1 LLLFDL
7 VYCFFACIKIRTKKK
22 KLIFVGLGFLMMN
35 WSGRTNEIF
44 MALELPNC
52 RRRKRE
58 KQWRVTGYLGPPS
71 GGLSREN
78 PVTEEEEKMML
89 FK

>member
-1 LLLFDL
+1 
-7 VYCFFACIKIRTKKK
+7 
-22 KLIFVGLGFLMMN
+22 MMN
-35 WSGRTNEIF
+35 WSGRTKF
-44 MALELPNC
+44 LWRCNC
-52 RRRKRE
+52 QIVDDRKRE

-78 PVTEEEEKMML
+78 LVTEEEEKMML